1 MHFLDQGQSAHAQ
14 QLDCQRQWPA
24 NPTPLKPFVKPANKN
39 SHKKLSLYN
48 SIDIPGNSHQE
59 NKEHTL
65 YAFKLIYAS
74 MIPVCGSE
82 GMHLCK

>member
-1 MHFLDQGQSAHAQ
+1 
-14 QLDCQRQWPA
+14 
-24 NPTPLKPFVKPANKN
+24 
-39 SHKKLSLYN
+39 LYN